1 MKRKYWL
8 SEGENALAGI
18 NVEENGLLNEDAESE
33 NPEFFEKPTSNMKP
47 TVRINNLTKTF
58 RTSFDTKTDENK
70 MSLNFYEDQIT
81 GFLGHNGAGKTTV
94 TFILC
99 GIHPPTSGT
108 ALILDKDIR
117 TDMDIIRRSIGFC
130 PQQNILFDELTVEQH
145 LKLVASVS
153 SILSKSFDC

>member
-1 MKRKYWL
+1 MFHCLKRRYWL
-8 SEGENALAGI
+8 SDRESLTCGNI
-18 NVEENGLLNEDAESE
+18 EESELLKEDAESE
-33 NPEFFEKPTSNMKP
+33 NPEFFEKATSSMKP
-47 TVRINNLTKTF
+47 TVRISNLTKTF
-58 RTSFDTKTDENK
+58 TTSFDTKTVVNK

-99 GIHPPTSGT
+99 GIHAPTSGT
-108 ALILDKDIR
+108 AHILDRDIR
-117 TDMDIIRRSIGFC
+117 NEMDVIRRSIGFC

-153 SILSKSFDC
+153 

>member
-1 MKRKYWL
+1 
-8 SEGENALAGI
+8 
-18 NVEENGLLNEDAESE
+18 
-33 NPEFFEKPTSNMKP
+33 MKP
-47 TVRINNLTKTF
+47 TVRISNLTKTF
-58 RTSFDTKTDENK
+58 TTSFDTKTVVNK

-99 GIHPPTSGT
+99 GIHAPTSGT
-108 ALILDKDIR
+108 AHILDRDIR
-117 TDMDIIRRSIGFC
+117 NEMDVIRRSIGFC

-153 SILSKSFDC
+153 